1 MTRPQAQGAYALW
14 NTPTQRVY
22 RQAAPSPILPKERR
36 PFSKP
41 KTDQLTGTS
50 SALKTAQIYQFPT
63 SLKAEA
69 ADKFPPLEAHQY
81 ISRPE
86 PRMSDAAAHFHMLRF
101 RLALCLAD
109 RQYDEEAY
117 LTECRLREQ
126 AAYIIGCSL

>member
-1 MTRPQAQGAYALW
+1 MTRQQARGAYALW
-14 NTPTQRVY
+14 NSPTQRVY
-22 RQAAPSPILPKERR
+22 RQAVPSPIIPKERQ

-41 KTDQLTGTS
+41 KTVQQPGS
-50 SALKTAQIYQFPT
+50 GSALKTAQIYQFPT

-81 ISRPE
+81 IARPE

-101 RLALCLAD
+101 RLALCLSE
-109 RQYDEEAY
+109 RHYDEEAY